1 MKAMRKTRVL
11 LLAAILSLGSF
22 SALGTT
28 GSLVELERPDKGP
41 KYGKDSVTCVVNI
54 SLYREFFKQWKN
66 SGYKADRAAHDAI
79 VPWRWVLLNCPMGTE
94 NTYIDGAKIMEYR
107 IGKEK
112 DDARKLLLIDTL
124 MMMYDQRIE
133 YFGKEGYV
141 LGRKGVDLYQY
152 RPDAFAEVYSTLKRS
167 VELEGTKSASAVLV
181 YYFRATLAMLE
192 AQKIDISEALD
203 VYNQIEGITEYYVKQ
218 GGTKAEGYA
227 QAWTNI
233 ELSGGTVFG
242 CNELVPSF
250 TRKLEA
256 EPDNIDLLRKITTML
271 DAKSCTDSEVY
282 FKATLK
288 LYQLEPTP
296 ESAFL
301 IGKMYYKRGE
311 YGNAARY
318 LSQATEMSDTS
329 DLADN
334 YLLLATTYLH
344 QQQYSNGRSAA
355 LNAARLRPGD
365 GRPYLLIG
373 DMYAASANDCGDNKL
388 TKKVAF
394 WVAVDKYYR
403 AKAVDPSLESE
414 ANQKIGTY
422 SAYFPVM
429 EDIFFYGLKEGDSYT
444 VGCWIN
450 ETTTVRAVK

>member
-1 MKAMRKTRVL
+1 MRKTRVL

-22 SALGTT
+22 SALGKA
-28 GSLVELERPDKGP
+28 GSLVDLERPDKGP

-66 SGYKADRAAHDAI
+66 SGYKADRAVHDAI
-79 VPWRWVLLNCPMGTE
+79 VPWRWVFLNCPMGTE
-94 NTYIDGAKIMEYR
+94 NTYIDGTKIIEYR
-107 IGKEK
+107 IGQEK
-112 DDARKLLLIDTL
+112 DEAKRQLLIDT
-124 MMMYDQRIE
+124 MMLLYDQRIE
-133 YFGKEGYV
+133 HFGKEGYV

-152 RPDAFAEVYSTLKRS
+152 RPEAFEQVYSTLKRS
-167 VELEGTKSASAVLV
+167 VDLEGTKTASAVLV
-181 YYFRATLAMLE
+181 YYFRATLAMIE

-203 VYNQIEGITEYYVKQ
+203 VYNQIEGITEYYVKA
-218 GGTKAEGYA
+218 GGSKAEGYA
-227 QAWTNI
+227 QAWSNI

-242 CNELVPSF
+242 CDELVPSF

-256 EPDNIDLLRKITTML
+256 EPENIDLLRKITTML
-271 DAKSCTDSEVY
+271 DAKGCTDSEVY

-288 LYQLEPTP
+288 LYEADPTP

-301 IGKMYYKRGE
+301 IGKMYYKRGS
-311 YGNAARY
+311 YGSAAKY
-318 LSQATEMSDTS
+318 LSQATDMTDSS
-329 DLADN
+329 ALADN

-373 DMYAASANDCGDNKL
+373 DMYAGSASDCGDNKL

-394 WVAVDKYYR
+394 WAAVDKYYR
-403 AKAVDPSLESE
+403 AKAVDSSLESE
-414 ANQKIGTY
+414 ANQKISTY

-429 EDIFFYGLKEGDSYT
+429 EDIFFYGLNEGDSYT

>member
-1 MKAMRKTRVL
+1 MRKLSAVIFAVL
-11 LLAAILSLGSF
+11 LSLGSA
-22 SALGTT
+22 SAMRT
-28 GSLVELERPDKGP
+28 GAGAAERPDKGP

-66 SGYKADRAAHDAI
+66 SGYQADRAVHDAI
-79 VPWRWVLLNCPMGTE
+79 IPWRWVFLNCPLGTE
-94 NTYIDGAKIMEYR
+94 NTYIDGAKMMEYR
-107 IGKEK
+107 IGAEK
-112 DDARKLLLIDTL
+112 DAARKQLLIDT
-124 MMMYDQRIE
+124 MMMLHDQRIE

-152 RPDAFAEVYSTLKRS
+152 RPEAYEQVYTTLKRS
-167 VELEGTKSASAVLV
+167 VELEGNGSASAVLV
-181 YYFRATLAMLE
+181 YYFRAALAMLE
-192 AQKIDISEALD
+192 NQKIDISEALD
-203 VYNQIEGITEYYVKQ
+203 VYNAIEAITESYTRS
-218 GGTKAEGYA
+218 GGPKAEMYA
-227 QAWTNI
+227 QAWGNI
-233 ELSGGTVFG
+233 ELAAGTVFG

-250 TRKLEA
+250 SKKLEA
-256 EPDNIDLLRKITTML
+256 EPGNIDLLRKITTML
-271 DAKSCTDSEVY
+271 DGKGCTDSEVY

-288 LYQLEPTP
+288 LYELEPSP

-311 YGNAARY
+311 YGSAARY
-318 LSQATEMSDTS
+318 LNQASGMADSS

-344 QQQYSNGRSAA
+344 LQQYSNGRTAA
-355 LNAARLRPGD
+355 LNAARMRPGD

-373 DMYAASANDCGDNKL
+373 DMYAGSASDCGDNKL

-394 WVAVDKYYR
+394 WAAVDKYYR
-403 AKAVDPSLESE
+403 AKSVDPGLESE

-450 ETTTVRAVK
+450 ESTTVRAVK